1 LISND
6 IKLNTEKTISLSVVI
21 PAYNEENNISKLHAE
36 IVQICS
42 DNEYAFEII
51 IVDDGSTDKTGQIA
65 RTLSPVKYIRLR
77 RNFGQTSALD
87 AGIKHSK
94 FPFIV
99 IMDGDL
105 QNDPKDIPRLVNYLK
120 DGNYDAVSGWRKHR
134 RDNIVKKIVSR
145 GANFLRSIIIKDNI
159 HDSGCS
165 LKLYRKECFENIT
178 LYGEMHRFI
187 PALLKVKGFSVG
199 ELEVSHRP
207 RISGKTKYNW
217 KRTIKGFIDMIA
229 IWFWHHFAVRPL
241 HLLGGAGL
249 AVLMVGFLFGLRTVY
264 LFFIGRNLSNTME
277 PLLTAFLVITG
288 IQLFVSGLLGDILVK
303 TYYERSNDIP
313 YSIKE
318 VIENL

>member
-1 LISND
+1 VISGDKN
-6 IKLNTEKTISLSVVI
+6 LNSADSISLSIVI

-187 PALLKVKGFSVG
+187 PALLKVKGFSIG

-249 AVLMVGFLFGLRTVY
+249 AVLTVGFLFGLRTVY
-264 LFFIGRNLSNTME
+264 LFFIGQNLSNTME